1 MAATKKLLIVE
12 SPAKAK
18 TIKKILGKDFTVKAS
33 VGHIRDLS
41 SSGRGKKALGI
52 DIEHDY
58 KPNYI
63 IIKGKEKTVKELQDA
78 AAKADE
84 IYLAPDPDREGE
96 AIAWH
101 LKEALNLSDEEAHRV
116 TYSSITKSAVLKA
129 LENPHK
135 IDMDRVNAQQ
145 GRRVLDR
152 LVGFSLSPFLW
163 KKVAKNLSAGRVQ
176 SVAVRIVVER
186 EREIKAFIPEEFW
199 KIKALVSPPESKKDQ
214 FEAALVRWQGKKFEL
229 GNPDASNEA
238 SSAVVA
244 EHIKSKDLSILKI
257 ETREA
262 KGRPSPP
269 YITSTLQQGAST
281 YLGFGTTKTMSV
293 AQKLY
298 EGMEIEGETQGLITY
313 MRTDSTRIAP
323 EAMEDVRNY
332 IKNNFDPEF
341 LPEKPQEYSTKKN
354 AQDAHEAV
362 RPSSTELTPERVK
375 PYLTREQYRL
385 YELIWRRF
393 VASQMPP
400 ARFDITTV
408 TIGAGEAE
416 LEAKGRIVRFP
427 GHTVL
432 IPDSDKKEDSKY
444 QNLPDVKA
452 EDPLDMDKLDV
463 TQNFTKPP
471 SRFSEAS
478 LVKALEKEGIGRPST
493 YAPII
498 RTINDRGYVRL
509 ESRAFHA
516 TELGMAVVDILIGNF
531 EDIMELQFTA
541 NMESSL
547 DEVEQGK
554 ANWVELVDNFYKPFD
569 AKLEKALTDAEPL
582 KGRPWDGDEKCPL
595 CESPLVLRYS
605 VNGAF
610 LGCSTYPEC
619 KGLMPMPGENEQDE
633 NAEPAEIVPCPE
645 CGSNMIL
652 KKSRF
657 GKEFLAC
664 SKYPECKTTMSVDK
678 EGKPVEL
685 PKIKRD
691 CDICGKPMEVKM
703 GRRGPFLACSGYPD
717 CKNTMPIDKDGK
729 VIILPK
735 VEGEVCEKC
744 AKPMEVKMGRR
755 GPFLACTGYPKCRNA
770 KPLPGEEDKSA
781 AGAEKASPAKKDP
794 AKKATAKKAPAKKA
808 PVKKA
813 PAKKA
818 TVKKATAKKAP
829 AKKKTEEDK
838 TSEKE

>member
-1 MAATKKLLIVE
+1 MIIYLSKVLTIYTFLEAFLAATKKLLIVE

-33 VGHIRDLS
+33 VGHIRDLK

-52 DIEHDY
+52 DLEHDY
-58 KPNYI
+58 KPDYT
-63 IIKGKEKTVKELQDA
+63 IIKGKEKTVQELRDA

-84 IYLAPDPDREGE
+84 VYLAPDPDREGE

-101 LKEALNLSDEEAHRV
+101 LKEALELKDEEAHRV
-116 TYSSITKSAVLKA
+116 TYSAITKRAVLHA
-129 LENPHK
+129 LENPRE

-186 EREIKAFIPEEFW
+186 EREIQAFIPEEFW
-199 KIKALVSPPESKKDQ
+199 KIKALVSPLEKKKDS
-214 FEAALVRWQGKKFEL
+214 FEAALVRWQSKKFEL
-229 GNPDASNEA
+229 GNPAASNEE

-244 EHIKSKDLSILKI
+244 DHVRSHDLKI
-257 ETREA
+257 ASIDTREA

-269 YITSTLQQGAST
+269 YITSTLQQAAST
-281 YLGFGTTKTMSV
+281 YLNFGTTKTMSV

-298 EGMEIEGETQGLITY
+298 EGMEIDGTTQGLITY

-323 EAMEDVRNY
+323 EAIDEVRAY
-332 IKNNFDPEF
+332 IEANFDKEY
-341 LPEKPQEYSTKKN
+341 LPEKPQNYATGKN
-354 AQDAHEAV
+354 AQDAHEAI
-362 RPSSTELTPERVK
+362 RPSSVELTPEKVK
-375 PYLTREQYRL
+375 SYLTRDQYRL

-400 ARFDITTV
+400 ARYDITTV
-408 TIGAGEAE
+408 TIEAGEAE

-432 IPDSDKKEDSKY
+432 ISESDKKKEAGKY
-444 QNLPDVKA
+444 QDLPDVKA
-452 EDPLDMDKLDV
+452 QDPLDLDNLDV

-498 RTINDRGYVRL
+498 KTINERGYVRL
-509 ESRAFHA
+509 ENRSFHA
-516 TELGMAVVDILIGNF
+516 TELGMAVNDILVSNF
-531 EDIMELQFTA
+531 EDIMDLKFTA
-541 NMESSL
+541 GMESGL

-554 ANWVELVDNFYKPFD
+554 TDWVALVDNFYKPFD
-569 AKLEKALTDAEPL
+569 AKLEKALKDAEAL
-582 KGRPWDGDEKCPL
+582 KGRPWDGDETCPL
-595 CESPLVLRYS
+595 CGSPLVVRYS

-619 KGLMPMPGENEQDE
+619 KGLIPMPGEKSEDE
-633 NAEPAEIVPCPE
+633 GAEPAEAVACPE
-645 CGSNMIL
+645 CGSNMVL
-652 KKSRF
+652 KKSRY

-664 SKYPECKTTMSVDK
+664 SRYPECKTTLSVDK

-685 PKIKRD
+685 PKIERD
-691 CDICGKPMEVKM
+691 CDECG
-703 GRRGPFLACSGYPD
+703 
-717 CKNTMPIDKDGK
+717 
-729 VIILPK
+729 
-735 VEGEVCEKC
+735 
-744 AKPMEVKMGRR
+744 KPMEVKMGRR
-755 GPFLACTGYPKCRNA
+755 GPFLACTGYPDCKNTMPIDKDGNVVILPKVEGEVCEKCGKPMEVKMGRRGPFLACTGFPKCRNA
-770 KPLPGEEDKSA
+770 KPLPGEEK
-781 AGAEKASPAKKDP
+781 
-794 AKKATAKKAPAKKA
+794 
-808 PVKKA
+808 
-813 PAKKA
+813 
-818 TVKKATAKKAP
+818 P
-829 AKKKTEEDK
+829 AKKKKSD
-838 TSEKE
+838 EKDGEAKS

>member
-1 MAATKKLLIVE
+1 LAAIKKLLIVE

-33 VGHIRDLS
+33 VGHIRDLK

-52 DIEHDY
+52 DLENNY
-58 KPNYI
+58 KPDYI
-63 IIKGKEKTVKELQDA
+63 VIKGKEKTVQELLDA

-84 IYLAPDPDREGE
+84 VYLAPDPDREGE

-101 LKEALNLSDEEAHRV
+101 LKEALNLKDEEAHRV
-116 TYSSITKSAVLKA
+116 TYSAITKKAVLQA
-129 LENPHK
+129 LENPRK

-176 SVAVRIVVER
+176 SVAVRIVVDR

-199 KIKALVSPPESKKDQ
+199 KIKALVSPPEKKDHQ

-229 GNPDASNEA
+229 GNPAASNEE

-244 EHIKSKDLSILKI
+244 EQVRNSSLEIIGI

-281 YLGFGTTKTMSV
+281 YLNYGTTKTMSV

-298 EGMEIEGETQGLITY
+298 EGMEIDGTTQGLITY

-323 EAMEDVRNY
+323 EALEEVRSY
-332 IKNNFDPEF
+332 IQKNFDPEY
-341 LPEKPQEYSTKKN
+341 LPEKPQQYSTSKN
-354 AQDAHEAV
+354 AQDAHEAI
-362 RPSSTELTPERVK
+362 RPSSVELTPEIVK
-375 PYLTREQYRL
+375 PYLTRDQYRL

-400 ARFDITTV
+400 ARYDITTI
-408 TIGAGEAE
+408 TISSGEAE
-416 LEAKGRIVRFP
+416 LEAKGRIVRFK
-427 GHTVL
+427 GHTIL
-432 IPDSDKKEDSKY
+432 IPDDEKKEDSKY
-444 QNLPDVKA
+444 QKLPDVK
-452 EDPLDMDKLDV
+452 EKDSLDLDKLDV

-471 SRFSEAS
+471 SRYSEAS

-498 RTINDRGYVRL
+498 KTISDRGYVRL
-509 ESRAFHA
+509 ENRSFHA
-516 TELGMAVVDILIGNF
+516 TELGMAVNDILVNNF
-531 EDIMELQFTA
+531 EDIMDLKFTA
-541 NMESSL
+541 GMENGL

-554 ANWVELVDNFYKPFD
+554 TDWVSLIDNFYKPFD
-569 AKLEKALTDAEPL
+569 VKLEKALKDAEAL
-582 KGRPWDGDEKCPL
+582 KGRPWDGEERCPL
-595 CESPLVLRYS
+595 CGSTLVVRYS

-610 LGCSTYPEC
+610 LGCSSYPEC
-619 KGLMPMPGENEQDE
+619 KGLIPMPGEQSEEGNTD
-633 NAEPAEIVPCPE
+633 PAEVIPCPE
-645 CGSNMIL
+645 CGSNMIK

-664 SKYPECKTTMSVDK
+664 SRYPECKTTLSLDK

-685 PKIKRD
+685 PKIERT
-691 CDICGKPMEVKM
+691 CDECGKPMEVKM
-703 GRRGPFLACSGYPD
+703 GKRGPFLACTGYPE
-717 CKNTMPIDKDGK
+717 CKNTMPIDKDGN

-735 VEGEVCEKC
+735 VEGVVCEKC
-744 AKPMEVKMGRR
+744 GSPMEVKMSRR
-755 GPFLACTGYPKCRNA
+755 GPFLACTGFPKCRNA
-770 KPLPGEEDKSA
+770 KPLPGS
-781 AGAEKASPAKKDP
+781 EKPETKEQPAKK
-794 AKKATAKKAPAKKA
+794 
-808 PVKKA
+808 
-813 PAKKA
+813 
-818 TVKKATAKKAP
+818 
-829 AKKKTEEDK
+829 
-838 TSEKE
+838 

>member
-1 MAATKKLLIVE
+1 LAAIKKLLIVE

-33 VGHIRDLS
+33 VGHIRDLK

-52 DIEHDY
+52 DLENNY
-58 KPNYI
+58 KPDYI
-63 IIKGKEKTVKELQDA
+63 VIKGKEKTVQELLDA

-84 IYLAPDPDREGE
+84 VYLAPDPDREGE

-101 LKEALNLSDEEAHRV
+101 LKEALNLKDEEAHRV
-116 TYSSITKSAVLKA
+116 TYSAITKKAVLQA
-129 LENPHK
+129 LENPRK

-176 SVAVRIVVER
+176 SVAVRIVVDR

-199 KIKALVSPPESKKDQ
+199 KIKALVSPPEKKDHQ

-229 GNPDASNEA
+229 GNPAASNEE

-244 EHIKSKDLSILKI
+244 EQVRNSSLEIIGI

-281 YLGFGTTKTMSV
+281 YLNYGTTKTMSV

-298 EGMEIEGETQGLITY
+298 EGMEIDGTTQGLITY

-323 EAMEDVRNY
+323 EALEEVRSY
-332 IKNNFDPEF
+332 IQKNFDPEY
-341 LPEKPQEYSTKKN
+341 LPEKPQQYSTSKN
-354 AQDAHEAV
+354 AQDAHEAI
-362 RPSSTELTPERVK
+362 RPSSVELTPEIVK
-375 PYLTREQYRL
+375 PYLTRDQYRL

-400 ARFDITTV
+400 ARYDITTI
-408 TIGAGEAE
+408 TISSGEAE
-416 LEAKGRIVRFP
+416 LEAKGRIVRFK
-427 GHTVL
+427 GHTIL
-432 IPDSDKKEDSKY
+432 IPDDEKKEDSKY
-444 QNLPDVKA
+444 QKLPDVK
-452 EDPLDMDKLDV
+452 EKDSLDLDKLDV

-471 SRFSEAS
+471 SRYSEAS

-498 RTINDRGYVRL
+498 KTISDRGYVRL
-509 ESRAFHA
+509 ENRSFHA
-516 TELGMAVVDILIGNF
+516 TELGMAVNDILVNNF
-531 EDIMELQFTA
+531 EDIMDLKFTA
-541 NMESSL
+541 GMENGL

-554 ANWVELVDNFYKPFD
+554 TDWVSLIDNFYKPFD
-569 AKLEKALTDAEPL
+569 VKLEKALKDAEAL
-582 KGRPWDGDEKCPL
+582 KGRPWDGEERCPL
-595 CESPLVLRYS
+595 CESTLVVRYS

-610 LGCSTYPEC
+610 LGCSSYPEC
-619 KGLMPMPGENEQDE
+619 KGLIPMPGEQSEEGNTD
-633 NAEPAEIVPCPE
+633 PAEVIPCPE
-645 CGSNMIL
+645 CGSNMIK

-664 SKYPECKTTMSVDK
+664 SRYPECKTTLSLDK

-685 PKIKRD
+685 PKIERT
-691 CDICGKPMEVKM
+691 CDECGKPMEVKM
-703 GRRGPFLACSGYPD
+703 GKRGPFLACTGYPE
-717 CKNTMPIDKDGK
+717 CKNTMPIDKDGN

-735 VEGEVCEKC
+735 VEGVVCEKC
-744 AKPMEVKMGRR
+744 GSPMEVKMSRR
-755 GPFLACTGYPKCRNA
+755 GPFLACTGFPKCRNA
-770 KPLPGEEDKSA
+770 KPLPGS
-781 AGAEKASPAKKDP
+781 EKPETKEQPAKK
-794 AKKATAKKAPAKKA
+794 
-808 PVKKA
+808 
-813 PAKKA
+813 
-818 TVKKATAKKAP
+818 
-829 AKKKTEEDK
+829 
-838 TSEKE
+838 

>member
-33 VGHIRDLS
+33 VGHIRDLK

-52 DIEHDY
+52 DIEHGY
-58 KPNYI
+58 KPDYT

-84 IYLAPDPDREGE
+84 VYLAPDPDREGE

-101 LKEALNLSDEEAHRV
+101 LKEALSLSDEEAHRV
-116 TYSSITKSAVLKA
+116 TYSAITKSAVLKA

-176 SVAVRIVVER
+176 SVALRIVVER
-186 EREIKAFIPEEFW
+186 EREIKAFVPEEYW
-199 KIKALVSPPESKKDQ
+199 KIKALVSPPEAKKDQ

-229 GNPDASNEA
+229 GNPAAATEA
-238 SSAVVA
+238 SSAEVA
-244 EHIKSKDLSILKI
+244 DHIKANSLNILKI

-281 YLGFGTTKTMSV
+281 FLGFGTTKTMSV

-298 EGMEIEGETQGLITY
+298 EGMEIDGETQGLITY

-323 EAMEDVRNY
+323 EALDDVRNY

-341 LPEKPQEYSTKKN
+341 LPEKPQIYSTKSKN
-354 AQDAHEAV
+354 AQDAHEAI
-362 RPSSTELTPERVK
+362 RPSSTELTPEKVK
-375 PYLTREQYRL
+375 PYLTRDQYRL

-408 TIGAGEAE
+408 TIAAGEAE

-427 GHTVL
+427 GHTIL

-444 QNLPDVKA
+444 QNLPDVK
-452 EDPLDMDKLDV
+452 ENDPLDMDKLDV

-471 SRFSEAS
+471 SRYSEAS

-498 RTINDRGYVRL
+498 KTINDRGYVRL
-509 ESRAFHA
+509 EKRAFHA
-516 TELGMAVVDILIGNF
+516 TELGMAVVDILISNF
-531 EDIMELQFTA
+531 DDIMDLQFTA
-541 NMESSL
+541 NMEGSL

-554 ANWVELVDNFYKPFD
+554 TDWVKLIDQFYKPFD
-569 AKLEKALTDAEPL
+569 ARLEKALKDAEPL
-582 KGRPWDGDEKCPL
+582 KGRPWEGEEKCPL
-595 CESPLVLRYS
+595 CGGNLVVRYS

-610 LGCSTYPEC
+610 LGCANYPEC
-619 KGLMPMPGENEQDE
+619 KGLMPMPGENEGEDA
-633 NAEPAEIVPCPE
+633 NGEPAEAVACPE
-645 CGSNMIL
+645 CGSNMVL
-652 KKSRF
+652 KKSRY

-664 SKYPECKTTMSVDK
+664 SRYPECKTTMSVDK
-678 EGKPVEL
+678 DGKPVEL
-685 PKIKRD
+685 PKIERD
-691 CDICGKPMEVKM
+691 CDVCGKPMEVKM

-717 CKNTMPIDKDGK
+717 CKNTMPIDKDGN
-729 VIILPK
+729 VIVLPK

-744 AKPMEVKMGRR
+744 GKPMEVKMGRR
-755 GPFLACTGYPKCRNA
+755 GPFLACTGFPKCRNA
-770 KPLPGEEDKSA
+770 KPLPGEE
-781 AGAEKASPAKKDP
+781 GAD
-794 AKKATAKKAPAKKA
+794 
-808 PVKKA
+808 
-813 PAKKA
+813 
-818 TVKKATAKKAP
+818 
-829 AKKKTEEDK
+829 KKKTDNK
-838 TSEKE
+838 DDGEKKK

>member
-18 TIKKILGKDFTVKAS
+18 TIKKILGKNFTVKAS
-33 VGHIRDLS
+33 VGHIRDLK

-52 DIEHDY
+52 DVDHGY
-58 KPNYI
+58 KPDYT

-84 IYLAPDPDREGE
+84 VYLAPDPDREGE

-116 TYSSITKSAVLKA
+116 TYSAITKSAVLKA

-186 EREIKAFIPEEFW
+186 EREIKAFVPEEFW
-199 KIKALVSPPESKKDQ
+199 KIKALVSPPASKKDE

-229 GNPDASNEA
+229 GNPAASNEEG
-238 SSAVVA
+238 SAVVA
-244 EHIKSKDLSILKI
+244 EHVRNNDLKILKI

-269 YITSTLQQGAST
+269 FITSTLQQGAST
-281 YLGFGTTKTMSV
+281 HLGFGTTKTMSV

-298 EGMEIEGETQGLITY
+298 EGMEIDGTTQGLITY

-323 EAMEDVRNY
+323 EALDEVREYISENY
-332 IKNNFDPEF
+332 DAEY
-341 LPEKPQEYSTKKN
+341 LPEKPQVYATKSKN
-354 AQDAHEAV
+354 AQDAHEAI
-362 RPSSTELTPERVK
+362 RPSSVKLTPDVVK
-375 PYLTREQYRL
+375 PYLTRDQYRL

-400 ARFDITTV
+400 ARYDITTM
-408 TIGAGEAE
+408 TIVAGEAE

-432 IPDSDKKEDSKY
+432 IPEDKKKEDAKY
-444 QNLPDVKA
+444 QNLPDVKQD
-452 EDPLDMDKLDV
+452 DPLDLNKLDV

-471 SRFSEAS
+471 SRYSEAS

-498 RTINDRGYVRL
+498 KTINDRGYVRL
-509 ESRAFHA
+509 ENRSFHA
-516 TELGMAVVDILIGNF
+516 TELGMAVNDILIGNF
-531 EDIMELQFTA
+531 DDIMDLKFTA
-541 NMESSL
+541 NMENSL

-554 ANWVELVDNFYKPFD
+554 VDWVALVDNFYKPFD
-569 AKLEKALTDAEPL
+569 EKLEKALKDAEPL

-595 CESPLVLRYS
+595 CGGDLVVRYS

-610 LGCSTYPEC
+610 LGCGNYPEC
-619 KGLMPMPGENEQDE
+619 KGLIPMPGELSEDE
-633 NAEPAEIVPCPE
+633 NAEPAEVVPCPE
-645 CGSNMIL
+645 CGSNMVL
-652 KKSRF
+652 KKSRY

-678 EGKPVEL
+678 DGKPVEL
-685 PKIKRD
+685 PKIQRD
-691 CDICGKPMEVKM
+691 CDECGKPMEVKM

-717 CKNTMPIDKDGK
+717 CKNTMPIDKDGN
-729 VIILPK
+729 VIVLPK

-744 AKPMEVKMGRR
+744 GSPMEVKMGRR
-755 GPFLACTGYPKCRNA
+755 GPFLACTGFPKCRNA
-770 KPLPGEEDKSA
+770 KPLPGEEKP
-781 AGAEKASPAKKDP
+781 ASKKAKKS
-794 AKKATAKKAPAKKA
+794 
-808 PVKKA
+808 
-813 PAKKA
+813 
-818 TVKKATAKKAP
+818 
-829 AKKKTEEDK
+829 EESD
-838 TSEKE
+838 SEEK

>member
-1 MAATKKLLIVE
+1 MYLCKVYTFHTPLEELLAAIKKLLIVE

-33 VGHIRDLS
+33 VGHIRDLK

-52 DIEHDY
+52 DLENNY
-58 KPNYI
+58 KPDYI
-63 IIKGKEKTVKELQDA
+63 VIKGKEKTVQELQDA

-84 IYLAPDPDREGE
+84 VYLAPDPDREGE

-116 TYSSITKSAVLKA
+116 TYSAITKKAVLQA
-129 LENPHK
+129 LEHPRK

-176 SVAVRIVVER
+176 SVAVRIVVDR

-199 KIKALVSPPESKKDQ
+199 KIKALVSPPEKKKDQ
-214 FEAALVRWQGKKFEL
+214 FEAALVRWKGKKFEL
-229 GNPDASNEA
+229 GNPAASNEE

-244 EHIKSKDLSILKI
+244 EHVRNNSLKITGI

-281 YLGFGTTKTMSV
+281 YLNFGTTKTMSV

-298 EGMEIEGETQGLITY
+298 EGMDIDGTTQGLITY

-323 EAMEDVRNY
+323 EALEEVRTY
-332 IKNNFDPEF
+332 IQNNFDPEF
-341 LPEKPQEYSTKKN
+341 LPEKPQEYSTSKN
-354 AQDAHEAV
+354 AQDAHEAI
-362 RPSSTELTPERVK
+362 RPSSVELTPEIVK
-375 PYLTREQYRL
+375 PFLTRDQYRL

-400 ARFDITTV
+400 ARYDITTI
-408 TIGAGEAE
+408 TISSGEAE
-416 LEAKGRIVRFP
+416 LEAKGRIVRFK
-427 GHTVL
+427 GHTIL
-432 IPDSDKKEDSKY
+432 IPDDEKKEDAKY
-444 QNLPDVKA
+444 QKLPDVKEQDA
-452 EDPLDMDKLDV
+452 LDLDQLDV

-471 SRFSEAS
+471 SRYSEAS

-498 RTINDRGYVRL
+498 KTISDRGYVRL
-509 ESRAFHA
+509 ENRSFHA
-516 TELGMAVVDILIGNF
+516 TELGMAVNDILVNNF
-531 EDIMELQFTA
+531 EDIMDLKFTA
-541 NMESSL
+541 GMESGL
-547 DEVEQGK
+547 DEVEQGRTD
-554 ANWVELVDNFYKPFD
+554 WVALIDDFYKAFD
-569 AKLEKALTDAEPL
+569 AKLEKALKDAEAL
-582 KGRPWDGDEKCPL
+582 KGRPWEGEERCPL
-595 CESPLVLRYS
+595 CGSTLVVRYS

-610 LGCSTYPEC
+610 LGCSSYPDC
-619 KGLMPMPGENEQDE
+619 KGLIPMPGEQSEDDDSE
-633 NAEPAEIVPCPE
+633 LADAVPCPE
-645 CGSNMIL
+645 CGSNMVK

-664 SKYPECKTTMSVDK
+664 SRYPECKTTLSLDK

-685 PKIKRD
+685 PKIERN
-691 CDICGKPMEVKM
+691 CDECGLPMEVKM
-703 GRRGPFLACSGYPD
+703 GKRGPFLACTGYPD
-717 CKNTMPIDKDGK
+717 CKNTMPIDKDGN
-729 VIILPK
+729 VIVLPK

-744 AKPMEVKMGRR
+744 GSPMEVKMSRR
-755 GPFLACTGYPKCRNA
+755 GPFLACTAFPKCRNA
-770 KPLPGEEDKSA
+770 KPLPGSEKPP
-781 AGAEKASPAKKDP
+781 AGEKAG
-794 AKKATAKKAPAKKA
+794 
-808 PVKKA
+808 
-813 PAKKA
+813 
-818 TVKKATAKKAP
+818 
-829 AKKKTEEDK
+829 
-838 TSEKE
+838 KE

>member
-1 MAATKKLLIVE
+1 LAAIKKLLIVE

-33 VGHIRDLS
+33 VGHIRDLN

-52 DIEHDY
+52 DLEHDY
-58 KPNYI
+58 KPDYI

-101 LKEALNLSDEEAHRV
+101 LKEALNLSDENAHRV
-116 TYSSITKSAVLKA
+116 TYSAITKRAVLHA
-129 LENPHK
+129 LENPGR

-145 GRRVLDR
+145 GRRILDR

-176 SVAVRIVVER
+176 SVAVRIVVDR
-186 EREIKAFIPEEFW
+186 EREIKAFTPEEFW
-199 KIKALVSPPESKKDQ
+199 RIKALVSSPEVQKEQ

-229 GNPDASNEA
+229 GSPAASTEDA
-238 SSAVVA
+238 SAVVA
-244 EHIKSKDLSILKI
+244 EHVRNNNLKIRKI

-281 YLGFGTTKTMSV
+281 YLSFGTTKTMSV

-298 EGMEIEGETQGLITY
+298 EGMEIDGSTEGLITY
-313 MRTDSTRIAP
+313 MRTDSSRIAP
-323 EAMEDVRNY
+323 EAIEEVRDY
-332 IKNNFDPEF
+332 ISKNFDPEY

-354 AQDAHEAV
+354 AQDAHEAI
-362 RPSSTELTPERVK
+362 RPSSVELTPEKVK
-375 PYLTREQYRL
+375 PYLTRDQYRL

-400 ARFDITTV
+400 ARYDITTV
-408 TIGAGEAE
+408 TIESGEAE
-416 LEAKGRIVRFP
+416 LEAKGRIVRFL
-427 GHTVL
+427 GHSIL
-432 IPDSDKKEDSKY
+432 IPDSEKKEDAKY
-444 QNLPDVKA
+444 QNLPDVK
-452 EDPLDMDKLDV
+452 ENDPLNLDNLDV

-471 SRFSEAS
+471 SRYSEAS

-498 RTINDRGYVRL
+498 KTINDRGYVRL

-516 TELGMAVVDILIGNF
+516 TELGMAVNDILVENF
-531 EDIMELQFTA
+531 DDIMDLKFTA
-541 NMESSL
+541 GMEDSL
-547 DEVEQGK
+547 DEVEQGHK
-554 ANWVELVDNFYKPFD
+554 DWVTLIDHFYKPFD
-569 AKLEKALTDAEPL
+569 EKLEKALKEAEPL

-595 CESPLVLRYS
+595 CSSSLLVRYS

-619 KGLMPMPGENEQDE
+619 KGLIPMPGELDEDE
-633 NAEPAEIVPCPE
+633 NAEPAEVIPCPE
-645 CGSNMIL
+645 CGSNMIK
-652 KKSRF
+652 KKSRY
-657 GKEFLAC
+657 GKEFMAC
-664 SKYPECKTTMSVDK
+664 SRYPECKNTLSLDK

-685 PKIKRD
+685 PKIVRD
-691 CDICGKPMEVKM
+691 CDECGKPMEVKM

-729 VIILPK
+729 AVILPK

-744 AKPMEVKMGRR
+744 GSPMEVKMGRR
-755 GPFLACTGYPKCRNA
+755 GPFLACTAFPKCRNA
-770 KPLPGEEDKSA
+770 KPLPGEEVPEKKAAAVKKAA
-781 AGAEKASPAKKDP
+781 AG
-794 AKKATAKKAPAKKA
+794 KKAAAVKKAAAGKKAA

-813 PAKKA
+813 AA
-818 TVKKATAKKAP
+818 VKKAAP
-829 AKKKTEEDK
+829 VKKKE
-838 TSEKE
+838 SPEKE